1 MKKIVT
7 ILIYLILFTT
17 FSYANSLQS
26 KKVGLVLSG
35 GGVKGFGHI
44 GALHLLDS
52 LNIKIDYIAG
62 SSIGAITAALYAT
75 GHSIEE
81 INQIAL
87 TTNWDEVF
95 GVTRKR
101 NQLYYFKKKDAD
113 KFQLSFSLKD
123 LRPIPPIS
131 LSNGQYS
138 YEHLSDIFINY
149 SNAPNYDNL
158 VIPFRFNAT
167 DLITGEEIIFKN
179 GSIPK
184 NLRISTSIPTIFSP
198 IEHKNSLLVDG
209 GLVNNLPTNLVE
221 DLGADYIIASN
232 VMSEERSKDDINDI
246 FSVIYRLINLY
257 GKNNEKVNLLKS
269 DLLINPNFK
278 NMSVINA
285 DPIALKK
292 MEKEGKKAAYK
303 EINELIELSNTN
315 PLDNKLMTL
324 TSITSNKIKIDSIIL
339 SKDLLENSLINNIF
353 SNNMIISKD
362 SLVNKIKRIR
372 RSNQFHNLSY
382 KFYNNSDSSYDMYL
396 NGKKNKDIIINII
409 QISGNNSFKDNE
421 IIEMF
426 SIKKNDKLDIIKL
439 NHEINQAYKTGFF
452 HYINYD
458 IAYENNNTILNIAVK
473 ENPNKQIKL
482 GALWDNHYKLI
493 GKLKLNIL
501 NKPTNKFRIE
511 NELLFSGFKRNRFS
525 IYYSITKENRTIL
538 IPYIS
543 LTNTIKKIGL
553 RNINHKLNFIKHDSY
568 STSFGFIVPFKKY
581 GSLKINQNIMD
592 NSYSS
597 EIFNLTGNNFKFYG
611 VQLDIDQLDNLSIPK
626 YGFRIAADYHFNNEN
641 NDFNY
646 INIKSE
652 YFTTINYLHTLR
664 FSSWYKK
671 STDNTP
677 IYLESS
683 YGGYNWAIGYEEF
696 MLSSFNLNIIS
707 GEYQFHYKNSTTI
720 KFIINK
726 LITIDEINDGPINL
740 GLGLSV
746 KSILGPINFM
756 WGRGHVDPFN
766 KNSKRHNIFYFNFG
780 VEL

>member
-7 ILIYLILFTT
+7 TAIYLLVSLT
-17 FSYANSLQS
+17 FSYSNNLES

-44 GALHLLDS
+44 GTLHLLDS
-52 LNIKIDYIAG
+52 LNIKVDYISG
-62 SSIGAITAALYAT
+62 SSIGAITAGLYAT
-75 GHSIEE
+75 GHSVEE
-81 INQIAL
+81 IDRIAL
-87 TTNWDEVF
+87 TTNWDEIF
-95 GVTRKR
+95 GASRKR
-101 NQLYYFKKKDAD
+101 NQLYYFQKKDAD
-113 KFQLSFSLKD
+113 KFQLSFSLKN
-123 LRPIPPIS
+123 LKPIPPMS

-138 YEHLSDIFINY
+138 YEHLSNIFINY
-149 SNAPNYDNL
+149 SNVPNYDNL

-167 DLITGEEIIFKN
+167 DLITGDEIIFQN
-179 GSIPK
+179 GSISR
-184 NLRISTSIPTIFSP
+184 NLRISTSIPTVFSP
-198 IEHKNSLLVDG
+198 VEYKNSLLVDG
-209 GLVNNLPTNLVE
+209 GLINNLPTNLVE
-221 DLGADYIIASN
+221 DLGANYIIASN
-232 VMSEERSKDDINDI
+232 VMSEEKSKDDIKDI
-246 FSVIYRLINLY
+246 FSIIYRLINLY
-257 GKNNEKVNLLKS
+257 GKNNEKNNLAKS
-269 DLLINPNFK
+269 DLVINPHFK
-278 NMSVINA
+278 DISVINA
-285 DPIALKK
+285 DPLALEK
-292 MEKEGKKAAYK
+292 MKQGGKKAAYK
-303 EINELIELSNTN
+303 EINKFIELSNTN
-315 PLDNKLMTL
+315 PLDNKLKTL
-324 TSITSNKIKIDSIIL
+324 TSIESNEIKINSIIL
-339 SKDLLENSLINNIF
+339 SNDLLDNTLINNLF
-353 SNNMIISKD
+353 KNNMVISKD
-362 SLVNKIKRIR
+362 SLVNKIRRIR
-372 RSNQFHNLSY
+372 KSNQFHNLSY
-382 KFYNNSDSSYDMYL
+382 KFYKNSTNQYDMHL
-396 NGKKNKDIIINII
+396 NGKKNKPIIVNTI
-409 QISGNNSFKDNE
+409 QISGNSSFKDQE

-426 SIKKNDKLDIIKL
+426 SIKVNDELNII
-439 NHEINQAYKTGFF
+439 NFNQEINQAYKTGYF

-458 IAYENNNTILNIAVK
+458 ISHEDDNTILNIAVK

-501 NKPTNKFRIE
+501 NKPTKKFRIE
-511 NELLFSGFKRNRFS
+511 NELFFSGFKRNRFS
-525 IYYSITKENRTIL
+525 IYYSLTKENKTIL

-553 RNINHKLNFIKHDSY
+553 RDINDQLNFIKHDSY
-568 STSFGFIVPFKKY
+568 STSFGFIAPFKNY

-597 EIFNLTGNNFKFYG
+597 DIFHSNKNNFRFYG
-611 VQLDIDQLDNLSIPK
+611 LQLDIDQLDNLSIPK
-626 YGFRIAADYHFNNEN
+626 SGFRIAADYHFNNEN

-652 YFTTINYLHTLR
+652 YFKTINYLHTLR
-664 FSSWYKK
+664 FSNWYKK

-677 IYLESS
+677 IYLKSS

-696 MLSSFNLNIIS
+696 MLSGLNLNIIS

-720 KFIINK
+720 RLIINK

-756 WGRGHVDPFN
+756 WGRGHSDAFD